1 MKMGDWTWEMIF
13 LEDAENEEA
22 VFFWIDDSLLSG
34 WWAQRQPWGF
44 IFQAVM
50 RQFQQQRE

>member
-1 MKMGDWTWEMIF
+1 MIF

-34 WWAQRQPWGF
+34 
-44 IFQAVM
+44 
-50 RQFQQQRE
+50 